1 MLPRSVVVAL
11 LAALAVACGT
21 ALGQPFAPAVGT
33 TPLRLNGIGP
43 LHLGMTRQ
51 AALAS
56 GWLAQRKPGCELG
69 GPPLPITY
77 RLTGATAPKGVR
89 GTAEFTGNRLRTLAF
104 TGGVRTATGVE
115 PGRTSAAGM
124 VARYRAAGFAAS
136 SRYDDVFV
144 GTFVTVKRNG
154 KQVIGGFAEGGK
166 VSILGIPF
174 VPVCE

>member
-1 MLPRSVVVAL
+1 
-11 LAALAVACGT
+11 
-21 ALGQPFAPAVGT
+21 
-33 TPLRLNGIGP
+33 
-43 LHLGMTRQ
+43 MTRQ
-51 AALAS
+51 AALAT

-69 GPPLPITY
+69 DPPLPITY
-77 RLTGATAPKGVR
+77 RLTGARAPSGLK

-154 KQVIGGFAEGGK
+154 KQVLGGFAEGGK
-166 VSILGIPF
+166 VTSLGIPF

>member
-11 LAALAVACGT
+11 VATFAVACGT
-21 ALGQPFAPAVGT
+21 ASGRPVAPAGGT
-33 TPLRLNGIGP
+33 TALRLNGVGP

-51 AALAS
+51 AALAT

-77 RLTGATAPKGVR
+77 RLTGSSAPRGIK

-124 VARYRAAGFAAS
+124 VVRYRAAGFAAS
-136 SRYDDVFV
+136 SRYDDVFA
-144 GTFVTVKRNG
+144 GTFVTVKRTG
-154 KQVIGGFAEGGK
+154 HQVIGGFAEGGR
-166 VSILGIPF
+166 VTSLGIPF

>member
-1 MLPRSVVVAL
+1 VLPRSLAVAL
-11 LAALAVACGT
+11 LATLAVACGT
-21 ALGQPFAPAVGT
+21 ASGQPIGPSVGAT
-33 TPLRLNGIGP
+33 TLRLNGIGP
-43 LHLGMTRQ
+43 LQLGMTRQ
-51 AALAS
+51 AALAT

-77 RLTGATAPKGVR
+77 RLTGGRAPNGIK
-89 GTAEFTGNRLRTLAF
+89 GTAEFAGDRLRTLAI

-166 VSILGIPF
+166 VTSLGIPF